1 MKQKLLSA
9 LLMSAFAGV
18 ATTASAG
25 VIQASYKNFA
35 AEAFGAD
42 ISMVAPTI
50 GYSLALP
57 LTGTASNPNS
67 FVVTYTLTAGEWDA
81 ADKPGAT
88 LVSTNNADFLDAA
101 AGVIDPTDKRKIT
114 FSFTLNNGV
123 TFPTGSTIVLGT
135 NNVAG
140 SVNQPVGGPPA
151 VVADE
156 VTQGNG
162 KIKKVY
168 TTLQVP
174 ALTANYCNP
183 TTAEIGVSIKLTNAA
198 GVEFDS
204 NFSSAPLKNDTP
216 ILQSG
221 VATKSVITPSSAFAT
236 AATRESSRVD
246 VLVGS
251 LGMLFTASEEGV
263 ADVTDATAPVK
274 QVLNVGSVE
283 IADRAAL
290 YDTDGVKIYGVATG
304 FDATDVAAD
313 GKISQNGLTFK
324 LAGNF
329 VAGGLVTLNSAANC
343 AAGTDLDTAANT
355 TTFNAGLTEATI
367 AIDAAHLANNKKVY
381 VCYTVPGDAVIPVSQ
396 FAVTSGTLARGTASK
411 ELATP
416 ICPANMYNLTAN
428 GVRVDVR
435 NYIPA
440 IVEAPSGGWKN
451 VIRVINTDESQPS
464 VDVYGTA
471 LLRSGKLG
479 ATAVI
484 AAGMKPREVR
494 YLSGA
499 TIDAKLNAAAT
510 AAKPTFGADDIDANA
525 RLRITAAASS
535 IRVQNYHFNPATGN
549 YLEASAA
556 QGDEGPD
563 YVRARDRDNK

>member
-35 AEAFGAD
+35 AEVFGDD
-42 ISMVAPTI
+42 IAMTAPVI

-57 LTGTASNPNS
+57 LTGTAGNPNS
-67 FVVTYTLTAGEWDA
+67 FKVTYTLTSGEWDSA
-81 ADKPGAT
+81 NKPTAT
-88 LVSTNNADFLDAA
+88 LVSVNNVDFVAAA
-101 AGVIDPTDKRKIT
+101 AGVIDTADKRKIT
-114 FSFTLNNGV
+114 FDFTLNNGV

-135 NNVAG
+135 NAANGA
-140 SVNQPVGGPPA
+140 S
-151 VVADE
+151 AD
-156 VTQGNG
+156 G
-162 KIKKVY
+162 KILKVY
-168 TTLQVP
+168 TTLQTP
-174 ALTANYCNP
+174 ALPANYCAP
-183 TTAEIGVSIKLTNAA
+183 TTAEIGVNVKLTNAA

-204 NFSSAPLKNDTP
+204 NFASAPLKNDTP

-221 VATKSVITPSSAFAT
+221 VATKTTILAGNAIAT
-236 AATRESSRVD
+236 GLGNYESSKVD

-251 LGMLFTASEEGV
+251 LSKLFTQQEEQ
-263 ADVTDATAPVK
+263 ATNDVTD
-274 QVLNVGSVE
+274 GSLPAKRV
-283 IADRAAL
+283 INLGSIAFADRTAL
-290 YDTDGVKIYGVATG
+290 YDTDGASIYSVNDTDWGNDVAGDGGVAQDGFTLKITG
-304 FDATDVAAD
+304 AFSEGAIVA
-313 GKISQNGLTFK
+313 
-324 LAGNF
+324 
-329 VAGGLVTLNSAANC
+329 LNSAANC
-343 AAGTDLDTAANT
+343 AAGTNLVASTAGD
-355 TTFNAGLTEATI
+355 FNAARTELNLTITKAQLGT
-367 AIDAAHLANNKKVY
+367 NRKVFA
-381 VCYTVPGDAVIPVSQ
+381 CYTVPGDKVIPTAQ
-396 FAVTSGTLARGTASK
+396 FAVASGTLKRGAASK

-416 ICPANMYNLTAN
+416 ICPANLYNLVAN

-451 VIRVINTDESQPS
+451 VVRVINTDEVQT

-471 LLRSGKLG
+471 LLRNGDIG

-484 AAGMKPREVR
+484 AAAMKPREVR

-499 TIDAKLNAAAT
+499 EIDAKLNQAAT
-510 AAKPTFGADDIDANA
+510 ATAKSFGADDTPANA
-525 RLRITAAASS
+525 RLRITAASSS

-563 YVRARDRDNK
+563 YPKARDRDNK

>member
-42 ISMVAPTI
+42 ITMIAPTI

-57 LTGTASNPNS
+57 LTGTVGNPNS
-67 FVVTYTLTAGEWDA
+67 FTVTYTLTSGEWDA
-81 ADKPGAT
+81 ANKPGAT
-88 LVSTNNADFLDAA
+88 LVSTNGTAFLDAA
-101 AGVIDPTDKRKIT
+101 NGVIDAADKRKIT
-114 FSFTLNNGV
+114 FAFLLNDGT
-123 TFPTGSTIVLGT
+123 TFPTASTIVLGS
-135 NNVAG
+135 N
-140 SVNQPVGGPPA
+140 A
-151 VVADE
+151 VVGSLNNPATGGYAAG
-156 VTQGNG
+156 VNG
-162 KIKKVY
+162 DGAIGKVY

-174 ALTANYCNP
+174 ALAANYCVP
-183 TTAEIGVSIKLTNAA
+183 TTAEIGVNVKLTNAA
-198 GVEFDS
+198 NVEFDS

-221 VATKSVITPSSAFAT
+221 VATKTVVTSGDKIGAVAT
-236 AATRESSRVD
+236 AVEASRVD

-251 LGMLFTASEEGV
+251 LGKLFTAQEV
-263 ADVTDATAPVK
+263 PATNDVTDAHALTNR
-274 QVLNVGSVE
+274 VLNIGSIEVK
-283 IADRAAL
+283 DRASL
-290 YDTDGVKIYGVATG
+290 YDVDGATLYAVATG
-304 FDATDVAAD
+304 FGAADVQAD
-313 GKISQNGLTFK
+313 GKISHDGVVVK
-324 LAGNF
+324 VSGNF
-329 VAGGLVTLNSAANC
+329 VANAVLTLNSAANC
-343 AAGTDLDTAANT
+343 AVATDLAASATSTVFNT
-355 TTFNAGLTEATI
+355 GMTEATI
-367 AIDAAHLANNKKVY
+367 TLTAAQLGANAKVY
-381 VCYTVPGDAVIPVSQ
+381 ACYTVPGDKVIPTSV
-396 FAVTSGTLARGTASK
+396 FAVASGTLKRGAVSK

-416 ICPANMYNLTAN
+416 ICPAALYNLSAN

-451 VIRVINTDESQPS
+451 VVRIINTDESQPS

-471 LLRSGKLG
+471 LLRNGDLG

-499 TIDAKLNAAAT
+499 EIDAKLNAAAT
-510 AAKPTFGADDIDANA
+510 ATAKSFGADDIAANA
-525 RLRITAAASS
+525 RLRVTAAASS

-563 YVRARDRDNK
+563 YVKARDRDNK